1 MKRYPQLT
9 RLIWNYY
16 RENKAESQQLKIL
29 GNCKVNRRWGTFRIQ
44 CPNSKVASSVCDLIP
59 LLELPIIK
67 LRLAKRIKIFVEGS
81 LFRSVTVGSQDLRP
95 ADARKFLTNY

>member
-44 CPNSKVASSVCDLIP
+44 CPNLKVASSVCDLIP